1 MAKED
6 LLNITNAL
14 VGYQAAQAKRD
25 LQNKPDDS
33 SPIKF
38 FKYRNEITGQ
48 EEQISYTDQA
58 VNNAIRL
65 ETNNINS
72 PDDFFNNA
80 IKTGQGIDL
89 ADQFGYGFYNESD
102 VQKAQQT
109 IFSQIKKVNPEYGN
123 TISADEAKIL
133 LDVQGYLDDY
143 SNINDNIVKY
153 GQTNANF
160 INDEVNQIFNQITE
174 TYNTGQNLSSNQQ
187 RLFKKQLKD
196 INQLETDSF
205 DEFTKT
211 GKRSGLPDPE
221 EEKKLTTAGDIA
233 KYTQETYGDFM
244 MFQDKNTSKII
255 IARENVPLGQN
266 AIPIGKLGTADTK
279 DLYFTQA
286 SIDNDGA
293 YTENTV
299 RPLDKREKDQ
309 LNLYKT
315 MVQAM
320 ARPGFIT
327 VQGPEGADI
336 QVSVAHVIN
345 IAKDQSKVDDFMKS
359 MGYEKGLRLEK
370 LQEAIKKS
378 GLLEDE
384 GMKTFNKLHK
394 KFSWYYNDEPIPK
407 KFRENF
413 IGKNLVEFVPASLKD
428 ERLQGST
435 DVLNL
440 IPGLSINETIKNQKK
455 ATSNEVNIGGKKY
468 SIPEEILNQYE
479 IK

>member
-25 LQNKPDDS
+25 AQNKPDDFGT
-33 SPIKF
+33 IKF
-38 FKYRNEITGQ
+38 FKFTNEITGQ
-48 EEQISYTDQA
+48 EDQISYTDQA
-58 VNNAIRL
+58 VSNAIRL
-65 ETNNINS
+65 ENNNINS

-89 ADQFGYGFYNESD
+89 ADKFGYGFYNESD

-109 IFSQIKKVNPEYGN
+109 IFSQIKKVNPEYGS

-187 RLFKKQLKD
+187 RLFKKQLQD

-221 EEKKLTTAGDIA
+221 KIDLSTPAKRA
-233 KYTQETYGDFM
+233 KYVQDTYGDF
-244 MFQDKNTSKII
+244 FVFKNNKTNKTVIS
-255 IARENVPLGQN
+255 RENVPLGEDFV
-266 AIPIGKLGTADTK
+266 PVGPLGTAKLEGLFLTQAALKNDGGYDMRDLNEREQK
-279 DLYFTQA
+279 NLDLYT
-286 SIDNDGA
+286 
-293 YTENTV
+293 
-299 RPLDKREKDQ
+299 
-309 LNLYKT
+309 T
-315 MVQAM
+315 MVKAIQ
-320 ARPGFIT
+320 RRGFISVKGT
-327 VQGPEGADI
+327 DGEMIMVPLENLLQIVNNPAKIKQFAQDNNITDATNLVKLKEAIDESLELFKTKADI
-336 QVSVAHVIN
+336 
-345 IAKDQSKVDDFMKS
+345 
-359 MGYEKGLRLEK
+359 
-370 LQEAIKKS
+370 
-378 GLLEDE
+378 
-384 GMKTFNKLHK
+384 TFEQLHK
-394 KFSWYYNDEPIPK
+394 EFSWYYNLEKPVPDK
-407 KFRENF
+407 YKNKAVQKDLVDF
-413 IGKNLVEFVPASLKD
+413 IPASTFD
-428 ERLQGST
+428 PQLQGST
-435 DVLNL
+435 DELNL
-440 IPGLSINETIKNQKK
+440 IPGLSINESIKNQKK